1 MNSITVEKTLGDKY
15 IIKVESE
22 SILECIQ
29 KISVFAEV
37 NRCTCCGSGDL
48 YIGYR
53 KVTAKEGKNA
63 GKTFEYYDFTCRS
76 CGAKAN
82 LGMFQAGGVFL
93 KEFKRQDNSPASA
106 QMDPIMPDTP
116 SDPAPAWVNQAGP
129 ARDYIPA
136 PSANTTGTVSKYGTP
151 TPQRF

>member
-1 MNSITVEKTLGDKY
+1 MNSITVEKNLGDKY

-37 NRCTCCGSGDL
+37 KSCTCCGSGDL

-53 KVTAKEGKNA
+53 KVTAKEGRNA
-63 GKTFEYYDFTCRS
+63 GKTFEYYDFTCRA

-93 KEFKRQDNSPASA
+93 KEFKRQEGHQAPE
-106 QMDPIMPDTP
+106 PIEPVATEAP
-116 SDPAPAWVNQAGP
+116 TGPAPAWVNQPGP
-129 ARDYIPA
+129 TYGGPTATTAAA
-136 PSANTTGTVSKYGTP
+136 PKYGNP